1 MKRNDQSIYQDY
13 AQSWWDGSQKFQ
25 RTLANQV
32 TPRLAFFDR
41 VASTWKGLEVLDL
54 GCGGGFMSEAL
65 AQRGAHVTGID
76 PSVASLEAARKHAQ
90 SQDLEIV
97 YREGVG
103 ESIPLDAHSMDRV
116 VCVDVLEHVQD
127 VDKVLVEIHRV
138 LRPHGI
144 FFFDTINRN
153 WLSRLLVVTMME
165 SVLKVIPPGAHNA
178 DKFIRPMELQRQLER
193 KGFTVDLN
201 TFVGMEPIGVDHH
214 HDFVFGLVPSTR
226 IMYLGFAIA
235 D

>member
-32 TPRLAFFDR
+32 PPRLAFFDR
-41 VASTWKGLEVLDL
+41 VAPNWKGMEVLDL

-90 SQDLEIV
+90 SQGLEIV
-97 YREGVG
+97 YRKGVG
-103 ESIPLDAHSMDRV
+103 ESIPLDTRSVDRV

-127 VDKVLVEIHRV
+127 VEKVLVEIYRV

-144 FFFDTINRN
+144 FF
-153 WLSRLLVVTMME
+153 
-165 SVLKVIPPGAHNA
+165 
-178 DKFIRPMELQRQLER
+178 
-193 KGFTVDLN
+193 
-201 TFVGMEPIGVDHH
+201 
-214 HDFVFGLVPSTR
+214 
-226 IMYLGFAIA
+226 
-235 D
+235 